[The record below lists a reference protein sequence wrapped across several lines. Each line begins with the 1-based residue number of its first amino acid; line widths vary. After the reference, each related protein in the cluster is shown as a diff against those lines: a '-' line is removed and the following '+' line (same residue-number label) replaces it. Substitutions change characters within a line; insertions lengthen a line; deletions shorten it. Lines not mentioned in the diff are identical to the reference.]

1 VKAFTSGVETT
12 ILPTHMPAAR
22 ATEPIT
28 VSDEDARRAGRGS
41 SQPTLIVLGSASE
54 GGGLANDP
62 RVVTFDHSVEI
73 GRRPQGHMGIATCC
87 LSGARVSGRHARVT
101 KTRPGVFEVVDL
113 GSRNGTLV
121 EGHPIAGPTRIGDGS
136 LLYVGGYALVLRVLS
151 ADVLDAIEEERN
163 QPFGPVATAASQ
175 MALSVRRLRRLARAQ
190 DEILLSGETGV
201 GKEVYARAV
210 HRASGRQG
218 RFVALNCA
226 ALPTDLVESELYG
239 FVRGAHSQA
248 STNKPGLI
256 EQAEGGT
263 LFLDEIGDMPG
274 PAQAKLLR
282 FLQEREYVPLG
293 GREVRR
299 IDTRVIGATSNLGTA
314 AGAMHG
320 LRRDL
325 AARFGAEPVIL
336 PPLRDRREDVGA
348 LAAHFLGRRR
358 TLGVST
364 FLALCLHD
372 WPLNVRELEKAMS
385 EAILYSEGHQE
396 IQLEHLPRS
405 VSERLSPTATSPAPR
420 RRSPRPSPTREEL
433 EALLVRHDGN
443 VAEVARELD
452 RQWAVVWRWIVKAGL
467 DVDKLR
473 K

>member
-1 VKAFTSGVETT
+1 M
-12 ILPTHMPAAR
+12 PTHMPVR

-28 VSDEDARRAGRGS
+28 VTDEEARRAGHGLP
-41 SQPTLIVLGSASE
+41 QQTLIVLGSASE
-54 GGGLANDP
+54 GGGLADDP

-73 GRRPQGHMGIATCC
+73 GRRPQAHMGVTSCC
-87 LSGARVSGRHARVT
+87 LSGARVSGRHAKVT
-101 KTRPGVFEVVDL
+101 KTRPGVFEIVDL

-121 EGHPIAGPTRIGDGS
+121 EGHRISGPTRIGDGS
-136 LLYVGGYALVLRVLS
+136 LIYVGGYALILRILS
-151 ADVLDAIEEERN
+151 ADALDAIEEEQN
-163 QPFGPVATAASQ
+163 HPFGPVATAASQ

-210 HRASGRQG
+210 HKASGRKG

-248 STNKPGLI
+248 VSSKPGLI

-299 IDTRVIGATSNLGTA
+299 IDTRVIGATSNLGA
-314 AGAMHG
+314 DGATQG

-336 PPLRDRREDVGA
+336 PPLRERREDVGA
-348 LAAHFLGRRR
+348 LAAHFLAGRRG
-358 TLGVST
+358 LAVSS

-372 WPLNVRELEKAMS
+372 WRLNVRELEKAMR
-385 EAILYSEGHQE
+385 EAILYSDGHQE
-396 IQLEHLPRS
+396 IQIEHLPRS
-405 VSERLSPTATSPAPR
+405 ISGRLSPTVSNLTSR
-420 RRSPRPSPTREEL
+420 RRSPRPPPSRDEL
-433 EALLVRHDGN
+433 EALLVRHEGN
-443 VAEVARELD
+443 VAEVARALD

>member
-1 VKAFTSGVETT
+1 MSV
-12 ILPTHMPAAR
+12 R

-28 VSDEDARRAGRGS
+28 VSDEEARRAGRGLP
-41 SQPTLIVLGSASE
+41 QAALVVLGSASE
-54 GGGLANDP
+54 GGGLADDP

-73 GRRPQGHMGIATCC
+73 GRRPQAQLGVSTCC
-87 LSGARVSGRHARVT
+87 LSGARVSGRHAKVT

-121 EGHPIAGPTRIGDGS
+121 DGHPIAGPTRINDGS
-136 LLYVGGYALVLRVLS
+136 LLYVGGYAILLRALS
-151 ADVLDAIEEERN
+151 ADVLDAIEEDQK

-210 HRASGRQG
+210 HQASGKRG

-263 LFLDEIGDMPG
+263 LFLDEIGDMPA

-299 IDTRVIGATSNLGTA
+299 IDTRVIGATSNLGGEGA
-314 AGAMHG
+314 AHG

-325 AARFGAEPVIL
+325 VARLGAEPVIL
-336 PPLRDRREDVGA
+336 PPVRERREDLGA
-348 LAAHFLGRRR
+348 LAAHFLGGRRA
-358 TLGVST
+358 LGVST
-364 FLALCLHD
+364 FLALCLHN
-372 WPLNVRELEKAMS
+372 WPLNVRELEKTMR
-385 EAILYSEGHQE
+385 EAVLYSEGSQE

-405 VSERLSPTATSPAPR
+405 ISGRLSPATTSPTTR

-433 EALLVRHDGN
+433 EALLIRHDGN

-452 RQWAVVWRWIVKAGL
+452 RQWAVVWRWIVKADL